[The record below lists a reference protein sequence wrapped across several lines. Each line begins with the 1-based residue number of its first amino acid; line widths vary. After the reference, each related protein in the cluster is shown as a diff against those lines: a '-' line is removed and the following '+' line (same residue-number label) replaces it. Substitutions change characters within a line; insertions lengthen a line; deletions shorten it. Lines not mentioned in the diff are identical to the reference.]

1 MCFVHDRILG
11 GKRRACAGYTLIEV
25 LVATMVFSA
34 MALLAGMALNQGLRQ
49 YQGLVDQGLNFWSH
63 AQKIWT
69 DKSFNSTVD
78 YYVHD
83 VKRGW
88 FPYFIGNQDGVS
100 YVSLAPLAGDIPV
113 VVWLRK
119 ELTGDGKSNL
129 VYYEMPVY
137 ARSYRDIEWRF
148 ASGDYQKGRSVR
160 LLEGAD
166 QMRFGYFGYD
176 MHDDRHRWRDI
187 YEGCVTRRLPLLVQI
202 AYVRGGEEKMF
213 MFGIHVNSHLKMDYE
228 QRYEK

>member
-1 MCFVHDRILG
+1 
-11 GKRRACAGYTLIEV
+11 
-25 LVATMVFSA
+25 
-34 MALLAGMALNQGLRQ
+34 MALSQGLKQ
-49 YQGLVDQGLNFWSH
+49 YQGLVDRGLNFWTH

-88 FPYFIGNQDGVS
+88 FPYFIGNQEGVS

-119 ELTGDGKSNL
+119 ESSENGTFTL
-129 VYYEMPVY
+129 VYYEIPVF
-137 ARSYRDIEWRF
+137 AKSYRGIEWSF
-148 ASGDYQKGRSVR
+148 ATGEYQKGRSVK

-166 QMRFGYFGYD
+166 QVRFRYYGYD
-176 MHDDRHRWRDI
+176 VRDEKHRWRDVH
-187 YEGCVTRRLPLLVQI
+187 EGSLTKRLPLLVQI
-202 AYVRGGEEKMF
+202 AYARGGEEKMF
-213 MFGIHVNSHLKMDYE
+213 MFGINVNSNLRMGYE
-228 QRYEK
+228 QQYGR